1 MIYACAFYLNLFWFR
16 LRFGHVIFWKNC
28 FFFFSSSLFFFI
40 ETVQWIVRLTCS
52 SLWLQLSIFQICT
65 DIFLLFMCLIVVK
78 VEYFNVVSK
87 LGLLPLEVEDSSIF
101 FFCFWLLVLDLH
113 YFVIIIIII
122 IIILMRR
129 IASWVNYKLI
139 MNSQI
144 DGVRCR
150 LLDALNFYVPIC
162 AMSLIH
168 VCSLLWLTQKILF
181 SLYHQWPF

>member
-1 MIYACAFYLNLFWFR
+1 M
-16 LRFGHVIFWKNC
+16 C
-28 FFFFSSSLFFFI
+28 F
-40 ETVQWIVRLTCS
+40 V
-52 SLWLQLSIFQICT
+52 
-65 DIFLLFMCLIVVK
+65 VVK

-113 YFVIIIIII
+113 YFVIVIV
-122 IIILMRR
+122 IILMRR

-150 LLDALNFYVPIC
+150 LLDALKFYVPIY

-168 VCSLLWLTQKILF
+168 VCSLL
-181 SLYHQWPF
+181 

>member
-1 MIYACAFYLNLFWFR
+1 
-16 LRFGHVIFWKNC
+16 
-28 FFFFSSSLFFFI
+28 
-40 ETVQWIVRLTCS
+40 
-52 SLWLQLSIFQICT
+52 
-65 DIFLLFMCLIVVK
+65 MCHIVVK

-87 LGLLPLEVEDSSIF
+87 LGLLPLEVEDSSVF

-113 YFVIIIIII
+113 YLVII

-150 LLDALNFYVPIC
+150 LLDALKFYVPIC

-168 VCSLLWLTQKILF
+168 VCSLL
-181 SLYHQWPF
+181 

>member
-1 MIYACAFYLNLFWFR
+1 
-16 LRFGHVIFWKNC
+16 
-28 FFFFSSSLFFFI
+28 
-40 ETVQWIVRLTCS
+40 
-52 SLWLQLSIFQICT
+52 
-65 DIFLLFMCLIVVK
+65 MCLIVVK

-113 YFVIIIIII
+113 YFFI

-150 LLDALNFYVPIC
+150 LLDALHFYVPIC
-162 AMSLIH
+162 VMSLIH
-168 VCSLLWLTQKILF
+168 VCSLL
-181 SLYHQWPF
+181 

>member
-1 MIYACAFYLNLFWFR
+1 
-16 LRFGHVIFWKNC
+16 
-28 FFFFSSSLFFFI
+28 
-40 ETVQWIVRLTCS
+40 
-52 SLWLQLSIFQICT
+52 
-65 DIFLLFMCLIVVK
+65 MCLIVVK

-139 MNSQI
+139 VNSQI

-168 VCSLLWLTQKILF
+168 VCSLL
-181 SLYHQWPF
+181 

>member
-1 MIYACAFYLNLFWFR
+1 
-16 LRFGHVIFWKNC
+16 
-28 FFFFSSSLFFFI
+28 
-40 ETVQWIVRLTCS
+40 
-52 SLWLQLSIFQICT
+52 
-65 DIFLLFMCLIVVK
+65 MCLIVAK
-78 VEYFNVVSK
+78 VEYFNVVFK

-113 YFVIIIIII
+113 YFVIVIVIII

-129 IASWVNYKLI
+129 IASWMNYKLI

-150 LLDALNFYVPIC
+150 LLDALKFYVPIC

-168 VCSLLWLTQKILF
+168 VCSLL
-181 SLYHQWPF
+181 

>member
-1 MIYACAFYLNLFWFR
+1 
-16 LRFGHVIFWKNC
+16 
-28 FFFFSSSLFFFI
+28 
-40 ETVQWIVRLTCS
+40 
-52 SLWLQLSIFQICT
+52 
-65 DIFLLFMCLIVVK
+65 MCLIVVK

-87 LGLLPLEVEDSSIF
+87 LGLLPLEVEDSSIL

-113 YFVIIIIII
+113 YFVIIIIIII

-168 VCSLLWLTQKILF
+168 VCSLL
-181 SLYHQWPF
+181 

>member
-1 MIYACAFYLNLFWFR
+1 
-16 LRFGHVIFWKNC
+16 
-28 FFFFSSSLFFFI
+28 
-40 ETVQWIVRLTCS
+40 
-52 SLWLQLSIFQICT
+52 
-65 DIFLLFMCLIVVK
+65 MCLIVVK

-122 IIILMRR
+122 FILMRR
-129 IASWVNYKLI
+129 IGSWVNYKLI

-150 LLDALNFYVPIC
+150 LLDALDFYVPINV
-162 AMSLIH
+162 MSLIH
-168 VCSLLWLTQKILF
+168 VCSLL
-181 SLYHQWPF
+181 

>member
-1 MIYACAFYLNLFWFR
+1 
-16 LRFGHVIFWKNC
+16 
-28 FFFFSSSLFFFI
+28 
-40 ETVQWIVRLTCS
+40 
-52 SLWLQLSIFQICT
+52 
-65 DIFLLFMCLIVVK
+65 MCLIVVK

-87 LGLLPLEVEDSSIF
+87 LGLLPLEVEDSSIL

-168 VCSLLWLTQKILF
+168 VCSLL
-181 SLYHQWPF
+181 

>member
-1 MIYACAFYLNLFWFR
+1 
-16 LRFGHVIFWKNC
+16 
-28 FFFFSSSLFFFI
+28 
-40 ETVQWIVRLTCS
+40 
-52 SLWLQLSIFQICT
+52 
-65 DIFLLFMCLIVVK
+65 MCLIVVK

-87 LGLLPLEVEDSSIF
+87 LGLLPLEVEDSSIL

-113 YFVIIIIII
+113 YFVIIIII

-168 VCSLLWLTQKILF
+168 VCSLL
-181 SLYHQWPF
+181 

>member
-1 MIYACAFYLNLFWFR
+1 
-16 LRFGHVIFWKNC
+16 
-28 FFFFSSSLFFFI
+28 
-40 ETVQWIVRLTCS
+40 
-52 SLWLQLSIFQICT
+52 
-65 DIFLLFMCLIVVK
+65 MCLIVAK
-78 VEYFNVVSK
+78 VEYFNVVFK

-113 YFVIIIIII
+113 YFVIVIVIII

-168 VCSLLWLTQKILF
+168 VCSLL
-181 SLYHQWPF
+181 